1 MAGLTFFSAA
11 LPFSAG
17 TLTVSQHS
25 RRSLK
30 DPRYK
35 WFIEHYGDQAWE
47 LDAMDPNDLRASVE
61 AAIIAEMEP
70 EAWSRCATTE
80 KAERGR
86 CEVRQIV
93 GRRARE
99 DQLHVLRGLATHLGD
114 HFLAQHR
121 TLGIQVQARYCGRF
135 AGDRQR

>member
-17 TLTVSQHS
+17 HLDG
-25 RRSLK
+25 LPAFPPKPK

-80 KAERGR
+80 KAERSR
-86 CEVRQIV
+86 CEVR
-93 GRRARE
+93 
-99 DQLHVLRGLATHLGD
+99 
-114 HFLAQHR
+114 
-121 TLGIQVQARYCGRF
+121 
-135 AGDRQR
+135 

>member
-1 MAGLTFFSAA
+1 MSERDLPERLERYGGAHVLFRRVAVQRGHLDGLPAF
-11 LPFSAG
+11 PPKP
-17 TLTVSQHS
+17 
-25 RRSLK
+25 K

-80 KAERGR
+80 KAEK
-86 CEVRQIV
+86 E
-93 GRRARE
+93 
-99 DQLHVLRGLATHLGD
+99 LLRGALDSWQACKGGSAT
-114 HFLAQHR
+114 
-121 TLGIQVQARYCGRF
+121 
-135 AGDRQR
+135 